1 MRKRSVR
8 TLSTHPFAAEDELAF
23 LRCAWNISLAPVG
36 SFAEAMR
43 RYTAQEKRIFLRCY
57 IHVGNLYRAAL
68 YRVNRTNSGLINFR
82 STEYEDPDRQNML
95 GQQSSWSL
103 FAHVKYV
110 FIKIYCYPT
119 YNSLISTNSA
129 G

>member
-23 LRCAWNISLAPVG
+23 LRCAWDISLAPVG

-57 IHVGNLYRAAL
+57 IHVGNLYWAEL

-82 STEYEDPDRQNML
+82 STEYEDPD
-95 GQQSSWSL
+95 G
-103 FAHVKYV
+103 
-110 FIKIYCYPT
+110 IC
-119 YNSLISTNSA
+119 SA
-129 G
+129 GNHPDRCLLTLNMYLLKYTATPRIIH